1 MKTIYKY
8 PLSPDG
14 TPVAMPIGAEVLTAR
29 EQGDN
34 ICVWARVD
42 KGQEMVEHRTFQVFG
57 TGHDMPEDP
66 NLHYVGTAMLHGGS
80 LVMHVFEN
88 RFSH

>member
-1 MKTIYKY
+1 MKTIFKY
-8 PLSPDG
+8 VLQPNG
-14 TPVAMPIGAEVLTAR
+14 EPVEMPVSADVLTAR

-42 KGQEMVEHRTFQVFG
+42 TEEALMVKRNFCVFG
-57 TGHDMPEDP
+57 TGHEMPDDP
-66 NLHYVGTAMLHGGS
+66 NLRYVGTAMLQGGA

-88 RFSH
+88 RFAH